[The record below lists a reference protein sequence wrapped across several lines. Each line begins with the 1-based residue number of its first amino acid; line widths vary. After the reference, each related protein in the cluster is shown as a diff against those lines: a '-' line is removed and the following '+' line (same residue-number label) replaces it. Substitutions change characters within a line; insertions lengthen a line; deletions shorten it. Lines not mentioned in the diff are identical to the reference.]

1 MIIPAS
7 VLYKKRNLIQYH
19 SVHEAVATDIILF
32 GKDDGETNLA
42 DLLTEVMNGQKRWY
56 LCNHIF
62 C

>member
-32 GKDDGETNLA
+32 SKDDGETNLE
-42 DLLTEVMNGQKRWY
+42 DLLTEVMNGQKRWD
-56 LCNHIF
+56 LCNYIF